1 MSRTLL
7 LGTERYAL
15 PILRPL
21 AAALAA
27 RGADARW
34 CVPDAIAAQLRA
46 DEPRVPGARGVAAF
60 APEVVLCAT
69 NEVPPFFP
77 GLKVQLFHGFSVDK
91 RSHERGHFRVRGLFD
106 LYCTQGPDTTAPF
119 ERLAREHGHFRV
131 VETGWPKLDPLYAD
145 DGGAAAR
152 LRGADDRPVI
162 AFGSTFTP
170 RLSAAPHLIDEI
182 ARLSTRGTW
191 RWLVTLHPKT
201 DPALVARYRALAGAG
216 LEFVETEDLLSLL
229 RAADVLVADTSS
241 IVSEFA
247 VQGKPVVTF
256 RNNAPRAHMLDI
268 ARVAELEPAI
278 VRALARPPELVAALE
293 DFAARQHPYRDGR
306 SSFRVLDACAAELAR
321 GGADL
326 RRKPLNLWRRLKL
339 RREYAR
345 GFG

>member
-1 MSRTLL
+1 VARTLL

-21 AAALAA
+21 AAALAE
-27 RGADARW
+27 RGAPARW
-34 CVPDAIAAQLRA
+34 CVPDSLAPLLAAGETRA
-46 DEPRVPGARGVAAF
+46 AGTRGVAEF
-60 APEVVLCAT
+60 DPEVVLCAT
-69 NEVPPFFP
+69 NEAPPFFP

-91 RSHERGHFRVRGLFD
+91 RSRERGHFRVRGLFD

-119 ERLAREHGHFRV
+119 EALAQKLGHFRV
-131 VETGWPKLDPLYAD
+131 AETGWPKLDPLFHD

-152 LRGADDRPVI
+152 LRGAGAEPVI

-170 RLSAAPHLIDEI
+170 RLAAAPHLYDTI
-182 ARLSTRGTW
+182 ARLAQHGPW

-201 DPALVARYRALAGAG
+201 DPALVARYRALAGPR
-216 LEFVETEDLLSLL
+216 LTFVETEDVPTLL

-247 VQGKPVVTF
+247 LQLKPVVTY
-256 RNNAPRAHMLDI
+256 RNNLPKPHMIDVAEPAQLEAAI
-268 ARVAELEPAI
+268 ARALTRPAAI
-278 VRALARPPELVAALE
+278 MRALE
-293 DFAARQHPYRDGR
+293 DFAARTHPYRDGR
-306 SSFRVLDACAAELAR
+306 SSQRVLDACAAELAR
-321 GGADL
+321 GRAGL
-326 RRKPLNLWRRLKL
+326 KRKPLNLWRRIQL